1 MKSKTSVIPD
11 GYFRAKEDQFQQLQT
26 EPSTLSSLLL
36 IMKHEK
42 LFAASNAVLCNKG
55 L

>member
-36 IMKHEK
+36 MKHEK